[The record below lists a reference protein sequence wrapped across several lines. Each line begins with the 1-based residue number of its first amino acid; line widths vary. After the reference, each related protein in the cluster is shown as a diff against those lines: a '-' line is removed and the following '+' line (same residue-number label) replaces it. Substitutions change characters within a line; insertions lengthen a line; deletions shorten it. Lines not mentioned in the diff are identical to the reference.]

1 MDGSTFFVCIH
12 FRPRAGMAT
21 LTAMRRCSIT
31 GTNKMKKTL
40 LFATALAATLAAN
53 AQNPIVPVQTLDGWA
68 GYYIPKAFADAPYIA
83 AIGDYDEYH
92 GPTSYTIYNSN
103 LQQVMSISTNKLV
116 GMSVI
121 NFDEDFIYE
130 NDGWIT
136 FTQTL
141 FNNDNRFEYIS
152 CVGDGDGYVV
162 RFDII
167 ADNGNVIGSFGNYN
181 GMQGRYPRIALVNI
195 GGNAYLRA
203 SMPLDIEETITEWYR
218 IDRQTQRIDRV
229 EGLPF
234 NVFPSVADRDSY
246 ITVQFEEGATA
257 TELQVV
263 DAQGRTLQRIPVAQG
278 QQEVKVSA
286 RNLQSGINFIGD
298 RRHGSTKIIVR

>member
-1 MDGSTFFVCIH
+1 
-12 FRPRAGMAT
+12 
-21 LTAMRRCSIT
+21 
-31 GTNKMKKTL
+31 MKKTL

-53 AQNPIVPVQTLDGWA
+53 AQNPIVPVQTGFRWIDD
-68 GYYIPKAFADAPYIA
+68 YIPKAFADAPYITVV
-83 AIGDYDEYH
+83 GDYDENY

-103 LQQVMSISTNKLV
+103 LQQVMSISPNNLV
-116 GMSVI
+116 RMYVF

-130 NDGWIT
+130 TDVRIT

-141 FNNDNRFEYIS
+141 FNNDNHFEYIS
-152 CVGDGDGYVV
+152 RVKDGDGYVV

-181 GMQGRYPRIALVNI
+181 GMQMTSSYIYLMLI
-195 GGNAYLRA
+195 GGNYYLNVNLERYD
-203 SMPLDIEETITEWYR
+203 SEYITEWYR

-246 ITVQFEEGATA
+246 ITVQFEDGATA

-298 RRHGSTKIIVR
+298 RRHGSAKIIVR

>member
-1 MDGSTFFVCIH
+1 
-12 FRPRAGMAT
+12 
-21 LTAMRRCSIT
+21 
-31 GTNKMKKTL
+31 MKKTL

-53 AQNPIVPVQTLDGWA
+53 AQNPIVPVQTGVSDIWA

-92 GPTSYTIYNSN
+92 DPTSYTIYNSN

-121 NFDEDFIYE
+121 NFDEDFMHEIG
-130 NDGWIT
+130 GWIT

-141 FNNDNRFEYIS
+141 FNNDNHFEYIS
-152 CVGDGDGYVV
+152 RVRDGDGYIV

-181 GMQGRYPRIALVNI
+181 GMQINSCDFRLMLI
-195 GGNAYLRA
+195 GGNSYLTVYMEA
-203 SMPLDIEETITEWYR
+203 DYEEYITEWYR

-246 ITVQFEEGATA
+246 ITVQFEDGATA

-298 RRHGSTKIIVR
+298 RRHGSAQIIVR

>member
-1 MDGSTFFVCIH
+1 
-12 FRPRAGMAT
+12 
-21 LTAMRRCSIT
+21 
-31 GTNKMKKTL
+31 MKKTL

-53 AQNPIVPVQTLDGWA
+53 AQNPIVPVQTGFRRIDD
-68 GYYIPKAFADAPYIA
+68 YIPKAFADAPYITVV
-83 AIGDYDEYH
+83 GDYDENY

-103 LQQVMSISTNKLV
+103 LQQVMSISPNNLV
-116 GMSVI
+116 GIRSVI

-130 NDGWIT
+130 TDVQIT

-152 CVGDGDGYVV
+152 RVRDGDGYIV

-181 GMQGRYPRIALVNI
+181 GMQITICDFFLMLI
-195 GGNAYLRA
+195 GGNSYLRVY
-203 SMPLDIEETITEWYR
+203 METDDYEYITEWFR
-218 IDRQTQRIDRV
+218 IDRQTQRINRV

-234 NVFPSVADRDSY
+234 NVYPSVADRDSY
-246 ITVQFEEGATA
+246 ITVQFEDGATA

-278 QQEVKVSA
+278 QQEVKVST
-286 RNLQSGINFIGD
+286 RNLQSGINFICD
-298 RRHGSTKIIVR
+298 RRHGSAKIIVR